1 MTVTIAVKY
10 PMTTAPNHSF
20 SKALKITPL
29 MAEKLVRAGVRSD
42 TDLLLH
48 IPLRYEDETRITPVS
63 DLRLGVFAQVQ
74 VTVIEHEVKFRPR
87 RQLVVTT
94 QDAAGEV
101 LVLRYVNFY
110 PSMLAN
116 FRAGQLLRVKGEA
129 RHGFFGTEMI
139 HPRVEKVVENAP
151 IAATLTP
158 IYPTVEGL
166 PQSTWRKLIA
176 RALEEVDLPEILPAH
191 ILNPDWGTLMDA
203 VRLLHAPPPD
213 VNPHALT
220 ERDHIA
226 WGRLKFEELLAQQ
239 ISIHQARMAR
249 RLEVAPALVVSG
261 GSELGAVPAQTPS
274 PPPPLP
280 PFRERGENQNVLA
293 QFIAQLPFKLTGA
306 QQRAWQ
312 LIAQDM
318 GKTTPMHRLLQGD
331 VGSGKTVVAALACA
345 QCVDAGKQCAVMAP
359 TEILAE
365 QLYYKLHEWFTPLH
379 VNVAWLASSVSK
391 KNKHS
396 VYDTLEKGEVHILVG
411 THALIQESVRFYD
424 LGLAVIDEQ
433 HRFGVKQRLALR
445 TKMKEAVR
453 SLHDGQEHAPHQLMM
468 SATPIPRTLALSYFA
483 DLDVAVIDEL
493 PPNRTPIVT
502 KLIDVRRRAEVV
514 AKVAQDVAQ
523 GKQIYWV
530 CPLIEESETLE
541 LKTAIETFDHL
552 TAALP
557 DARVGLVHG
566 RLKPAEK
573 RAVMEAFK
581 ACELDVLVATTVIE
595 VGVDVPNASVMVIE
609 HAERFGL
616 AQLHQLRGRVGRG
629 AVRSQCI
636 LLFETPLS
644 DIAKERLKVMYETTD
659 GFEVARRDLQLRG
672 AGEFLGVRQSG
683 LPLLRFAD
691 LETDTALLEDARD
704 AAAWLIAHD
713 HVAAE
718 AHLLRWLGNRAE
730 LLTV

>member
-1 MTVTIAVKY
+1 
-10 PMTTAPNHSF
+10 
-20 SKALKITPL
+20 
-29 MAEKLVRAGVRSD
+29 MAEKLARAGVRSD

-48 IPLRYEDETRITPVS
+48 IPLRYEDETRITPVA
-63 DLRLGVFAQVQ
+63 DVRLGEFAQVQ

-151 IAATLTP
+151 VAATLTP

-176 RALEEVDLPEILPAH
+176 RALEVVALPEILPAH
-191 ILNPDWGTLMDA
+191 ILNPAWGTLMDA
-203 VRLLHAPPPD
+203 VRLLHAPPPN

-249 RLEVAPALVVSG
+249 RLEVAPALVVSLG

-280 PFRERGENQNVLA
+280 PLRERGENQNVLA

-318 GKTTPMHRLLQGD
+318 GTTTPMHRLLQGD

-365 QLYYKLHEWFTPLH
+365 QLYYKLHEWFTPLN
-379 VNVAWLASSVSK
+379 VNVAWLASSVTK
-391 KNKHS
+391 KNKQS
-396 VYDTLEKGEVHILVG
+396 VYDALEKGEVHILVG

-445 TKMKEAVR
+445 TKMKESVCAIN
-453 SLHDGQEHAPHQLMM
+453 DGQEHAPHQLMM

-629 AVRSQCI
+629 AVHSHCI

-644 DIAKERLKVMYETTD
+644 EIAKERLKVMYETTD

-704 AAAWLIAHD
+704 AAAWLLAHD
-713 HVAAE
+713 HAAAE